1 MIRRDRI
8 DVLGL
13 STYDSSEHR
22 VQVVTHRSR
31 GDIDGSFPTTNNEAA
46 GVLFSSSGTASRRRR
61 AVEDGAAAPT
71 IQSPLF
77 CLLPGE
83 ALVFQISEDEEAG
96 DDEENATAFHY
107 PVYVKDHLLNTN
119 LEFDYGGFRQLASYL
134 NSAVNVST
142 YAHVFS
148 ESGTYVFR
156 DSIVE
161 TSQIIV
167 TVVENGTSCDQNGND
182 FRVLP
187 ASTFYLNG
195 FGIAKLPSVNQ
206 EPNFTAI
213 NVVLITTVV
222 LVTLMVLAV
231 FIWEPKAAGI
241 ELPNGLK
248 PRYRQVDEPKVVY
261 VGENPKDLDTLE
273 KRGVAVGAPASESPA
288 RDRRALRLDDFNV
301 RTLYD
306 KLEDQTLY
314 VSAQL
319 AQQQANLQGFYNRI
333 SQQTE
338 GLKSLVSETE
348 ILSAVDKNR
357 QFQQQ
362 HGTRSTASTERGEPV
377 GSETP
382 VMGMGPVPAAFATSG
397 HETELTSVLR
407 DLLAKMEGS
416 SGGLRR
422 RTGKPKKGSPERTPG
437 EHHLEFVRTFSD

>member
-1 MIRRDRI
+1 MRRDPI

-13 STYDSSEHR
+13 STYDSSEHGI
-22 VQVVTHRSR
+22 QVATHRPG
-31 GDIDGSFPTTNNEAA
+31 GDIDGSFPTTTEEATA
-46 GVLFSSSGTASRRRR
+46 VLFPSGGAASRRRR
-61 AVEDGAAAPT
+61 AVEDRATAPT

-83 ALVFQISEDEEAG
+83 ALVFQISEADEPN
-96 DDEENATAFHY
+96 DEGNATAFHY

-134 NSAVNVST
+134 NSAVDVST
-142 YAHVFS
+142 FAYVFS
-148 ESGTYVFR
+148 ESGTYIFR

-167 TVVENGTSCDQNGND
+167 IVVENGTSCDQNGND

-195 FGIAKLPSVNQ
+195 FGITKLPSVNQ

-213 NVVLITTVV
+213 YAVLITTVV

-231 FIWEPKAAGI
+231 FIWKPKAAGI
-241 ELPNGLK
+241 EFPNRLK

-261 VGENPKDLDTLE
+261 VGENPEDLDTLE

-288 RDRRALRLDDFNV
+288 GDSRQLDDFNV

-314 VSAQL
+314 MSAQL
-319 AQQQANLQGFYNRI
+319 AQQQADLQAFYNRI

-362 HGTRSTASTERGEPV
+362 RQKGGFTAAMERGEPA

-382 VMGMGPVPAAFATSG
+382 SVGMGPVPAAFVAPG
-397 HETELTSVLR
+397 HETELTAVLG
-407 DLLAKMEGS
+407 DLLAKMEQ

-422 RTGKPKKGSPERTPG
+422 TKKPKKSSVERTPG
-437 EHHLEFVRTFSD
+437 EHHLEFV